1 MLTYIRNSLIFIV
14 LVTLLTACGRL
25 SDKEEQEYYQKAI
38 PIGQDYFRKYYDA
51 EVEFT
56 EFYINVPIS
65 STMVLKGHLKQDP
78 YTKVSLYYYFPS
90 LEIKS
95 ESGPEDFIKKRK
107 SEAEVNSL

>member
-1 MLTYIRNSLIFIV
+1 MLTYIRNGLIFIV

-56 EFYINVPIS
+56 EFYINVPMS
-65 STMVLKGHLKQDP
+65 STMVLKGPLNRILILKFHYITTSHLSKLSQ
-78 YTKVSLYYYFPS
+78 KVDLKIS
-90 LEIKS
+90 
-95 ESGPEDFIKKRK
+95 
-107 SEAEVNSL
+107 